1 MMCFLLHGA
10 ITTWKSRVEV
20 IALAVR
26 INCTDAIVDLKS
38 TKLSSNCYYK

>member
-1 MMCFLLHGA
+1 MICFLHGA
-10 ITTWKSRVEV
+10 IATWKSRVEV

-26 INCTDAIVDLKS
+26 IDCTDAIVDLES